1 LARSFTVQFS
11 KIKTRHQP
19 GCATQHLPRVGTIT
33 RRRLL
38 CQELILG
45 GKGFF
50 VSSFRPPQRRGDCLL
65 ESTGVCQQKKRNE
78 SVNLWTYGGVSR
90 SWQMP
95 KSLSL
100 RRL

>member
-45 GKGFF
+45 GKIVLRAF
-50 VSSFRPPQRRGDCLL
+50 V
-65 ESTGVCQQKKRNE
+65 
-78 SVNLWTYGGVSR
+78 
-90 SWQMP
+90 
-95 KSLSL
+95 
-100 RRL
+100 